1 MKSKIFTL
9 LFVVFAVFTVNTKLL
24 AQASGDYVA
33 IADGDYNAAATWG
46 ISDGAG
52 NAPAANAVPTATIN
66 AWIPAG
72 RSLTN
77 NSAAALAKDLHVAG
91 TLISGVSTT
100 STKDVT
106 VNGNLYIE
114 STGVLK
120 STSSNVGSVGT
131 LKIGDALAAGPCT
144 IQVDGQL
151 GSASLTD
158 VVGSGFRTYCQAGG
172 TTTVQGSGKFNIA
185 RFQSGANSRSQ
196 TIVIDM
202 DMNILN
208 SANNGKTLSL
218 ENGAAGTAA
227 KTLVINAG
235 RTVRFI
241 DNSVY
246 ALLGS
251 QDNEAMLQTTGNL
264 TYDIQGTLNTG
275 SKGGIKLTTSNQAGS
290 STETVTLKIGSTGKL
305 ILGTKIVTKITQ
317 PTQSIVYDFADGS
330 TVEFAGAIAAAF
342 TSPGVGETQSYMT
355 NFSNLIL
362 NSAEGLTLPTA
373 TTVRNNLTLTSGNLS
388 LADNNLTVNGAI
400 IGADAT
406 KHIATNGAGALVQN
420 VAAETAVTFP
430 IGTSAASFD
439 PVTLKPSVVTGF
451 SVKVGT
457 ALSGAASSGYVY
469 NAKEWNIAST
479 IPSSTTVTLTPS
491 EVTASGVNHV
501 IGQLAE
507 TIYTNAAATKTGN
520 SYAATFS
527 TFGSFVTG
535 ATDLGTG
542 VGFVQ
547 NKLTISIFGNQLVLI
562 GTITGQEILVYNAAG
577 QLIKQTLATNDKTMM
592 SLKAGLYFVKVNNQ
606 VKKVIL

>member
-1 MKSKIFTL
+1 MKTRILTL
-9 LFVVFAVFTVNTKLL
+9 LLIVVAVFSVNTKLL

-33 IADGDYNAAATWG
+33 IADGDYNATATWG

-52 NAPAANAVPTATIN
+52 NTSAANAVPTLTIN
-66 AWIPAG
+66 VWIPAG

-77 NSAAALAKDLHVAG
+77 TTSAALAKDLHVAG
-91 TLISGVSTT
+91 ALISGVSTS

-114 STGVLK
+114 STGLLK
-120 STSSNVGSVGT
+120 STSSNGGSVGT
-131 LKIGDALAAGPCT
+131 LKIGDALATGPCT

-172 TTTVQGSGKFNIA
+172 TTTVQGNGKFNIA
-185 RFQSGANSRSQ
+185 RFQSGNNTRIQ

-218 ENGAAGTAA
+218 ENGAAGTGA
-227 KTLVINAG
+227 KTLTINAG

-241 DNSVY
+241 DNTVY

-275 SKGGIKLTTSNQAGS
+275 SKGGIKLTTSNQTGS
-290 STETVTLKIGSTGKL
+290 STETVTLKIGAAGKL

-330 TVEFAGAIAAAF
+330 TVEFAGATAAAF

-362 NSAEGLTLPTA
+362 NSSEGLTLSTA

-400 IGADAT
+400 VGADAS
-406 KHIATNGAGALVQN
+406 KHIVTNGTGSLVQN
-420 VAAETAVTFP
+420 VPAATLKTFP
-430 IGTSAASFD
+430 VGVSAASFD
-439 PVTLKPSVVTGF
+439 PVSVTPTTESVF
-451 SVKVGT
+451 AVKVGT
-457 ALSGAASSGYVY
+457 TLPALAPSNYFYNEKVWSITPVTASSTLV
-469 NAKEWNIAST
+469 A
-479 IPSSTTVTLTPS
+479 LTPS
-491 EVTASGVNHV
+491 EVTPTATNHV
-501 IGQLAE
+501 IGHYVNDA
-507 TIYTNAAATKTGN
+507 YTNVAAAKSGN
-520 SYAATFS
+520 TYSATFT
-527 TFGSFVTG
+527 TFSPFVTG
-535 ATDLGTG
+535 ATDLETG
-542 VGFVQ
+542 IDFVQ
-547 NKLTISIFGNQLVLI
+547 NKLKISAFGNQLLVN
-562 GTITGQEILVYNAAG
+562 GTIPGQAVTVYNAAG
-577 QLIKQTLATNDKTMM
+577 QQIKQVLATNDKTIVT
-592 SLKAGLYFVKVNNQ
+592 LNAGLHFVKVNNQ
-606 VKKVIL
+606 VLKVIL